1 MKRATFN
8 HYEQAFASW
17 LRDNRVQYVAV
28 DEQKRAAF
36 GKSSLKSFDYLI
48 TLPDQPVIIAE
59 VKGRSFKGKSLD
71 RLKGLECWVTADD
84 VDGLARW
91 QEVFGPTHRA
101 AFIFA
106 YRIENIDVDL
116 DGRETY
122 EYDGSRYIFFCV
134 RLDDYRTFMKLRSP
148 RWRTVTLPA
157 AKFRQFAI
165 QMQSLL
171 S

>member
-1 MKRATFN
+1 MKQATFN
-8 HYEQAFASW
+8 HYERAFGNW

-28 DEQKRAAF
+28 DEQKRLAF
-36 GKSSLKSFDYLI
+36 GKSNLKSFDYLV

-71 RLKGLECWVTADD
+71 GLKGLECWVTADD
-84 VDGLARW
+84 VDGLSQW
-91 QEVFGPTHRA
+91 QEVFGSGHRA

-106 YRIENIDVDL
+106 YKIENIDVDL

-122 EYDGSRYIFFCV
+122 EYDGAPYIFFCV
-134 RLDDYRTFMKLRSP
+134 RLDDYRQYMRLRSP
-148 RWRTVTLPA
+148 RWKTVTLPA
-157 AKFRQFAI
+157 AKFRQCAI

-171 S
+171 A